1 MPTIQDKRSP
11 TRQSRYGDGAR
22 VILGADGLPAR
33 RSLGEGG
40 PILRAEYDAVGS
52 SNRRRLPATVLR
64 DEDRELLPQ
73 SRGAMVAAARD
84 IRRNYSI
91 AAWAIRKHLDYVSTF
106 TFQSRTG
113 DADLDARIENLMAWW
128 GRRENC
134 DVAARHP
141 LPRLTRLLEAHRVV
155 DGDVFLLKLLDGRVQ
170 GIEGDRVR
178 NPWGGL
184 PPGVAAGSL
193 LHGVQVDSPGK
204 ALAYS
209 VCRRIGGTGFE
220 FERLL
225 PAAWVYHHGY
235 FDRLDQVRGVT
246 PLSSALND
254 FRDCY
259 EAKDY
264 ALAKMKISQL
274 FGLIFYREAA
284 EEMGVVTPQA
294 SADAASA
301 GTSTPE
307 YYEVDLGKGPFK
319 VELDP
324 GDRAEWL
331 ETKSPAAET
340 LAFFQAMIEAA
351 LKSLDLPMSFYDG
364 SRTNFFG
371 SRAELNHYLAGAAIK
386 RRDIQD
392 MLGWLTAWRL
402 GMSVDRGLLKLPA
415 GLKLR
420 DLKSEWVHA
429 GLPWWNPQQEVNA
442 DIQAL
447 AGALTSRQRVTKERG
462 EDWYE
467 IVDELAAEQKTLA
480 ERGLPTDLKPAHV
493 LVQDMA
499 GEGKGKDA

>member
-1 MPTIQDKRSP
+1 M
-11 TRQSRYGDGAR
+11 
-22 VILGADGLPAR
+22 
-33 RSLGEGG
+33 
-40 PILRAEYDAVGS
+40 LRAEYDAVKS
-52 SNRRRLPATVLR
+52 SNRRRIPATILR
-64 DEDRELLPQ
+64 DEDRELPAQ

-113 DADLDARIENLMAWW
+113 DADLDGRIENLMAWW

-141 LPRLTRLLEAHRVV
+141 FARLTRVLEAQRVV
-155 DGDVFLLKLLDGRVQ
+155 DGDAFLLKLLDGRVQ

-178 NPWGGL
+178 TPWGGL
-184 PPGVAAGSL
+184 PPGIPAEGL
-193 LHGVQVDSPGK
+193 LHGVQVDAAGR

-209 VCRRIGGTGFE
+209 VCRRVGGTGFE

-225 PAAWVYHHGY
+225 PAAWVYHHAC

-246 PLSSALND
+246 PLSSGLND
-254 FRDCY
+254 FRDTSEVKEY
-259 EAKDY
+259 SI
-264 ALAKMKISQL
+264 AKMKISQL
-274 FGLIFYREAA
+274 FGLVFYREAA
-284 EEMGVVTPQA
+284 EEMGVI
-294 SADAASA
+294 
-301 GTSTPE
+301 TPE
-307 YYEVDLGKGPFK
+307 APAAAGGPADDHYQVDVGKGPFK
-319 VELDP
+319 LELDP

-331 ETKSPAAET
+331 ETKTPAAET
-340 LAFFQAMIEAA
+340 LQFFLAMIDLA
-351 LKSLDLPMSFYDG
+351 LKSLDIPMTFYDS
-364 SRTNFFG
+364 SRATFFG
-371 SRAELNHYLAGAAIK
+371 NRADLNHYLFGCAIK

-392 MLGWLTAWRL
+392 LLGWVTEWKLATW
-402 GMSVDRGLLKLPA
+402 VDRGLLKLPA

-420 DLKSEWVHA
+420 DLKYEWVHA

-467 IVDELAAEQKTLA
+467 ILDELAAEQKALA

-493 LVQDMA
+493 LVQDVA